1 MADWKFRESRVKHL
15 PAATSVTLTFI
26 LQERIDGVHLP
37 PGTTGDDVVAERRLV
52 MERIIALV
60 GDDLTRMVQLDA
72 EYTKMCSE
80 QSYPEENTYD

>member
-1 MADWKFRESRVKHL
+1 MSDWLFRESRVKHL

-37 PGTTGDDVVAERRLV
+37 PGTTQEDVGAERSRV
-52 MERIIALV
+52 VQRIVDLC

-72 EYTKMCSE
+72 EYTRMCSE
-80 QSYPEENTYD
+80 QSYPEENTYE